1 MNLEQ
6 WIDTDLGKQIWHRK
20 YQVGEETFDE
30 WLDRVSNRNEQV
42 KQLIKERKFLF
53 GGRILASRGVTD
65 RKVTYS
71 NCYVLPQVGDSI
83 EDIYDTAKYLART
96 FSYGGGCGIDISL
109 LRPKGSPVNNAA
121 MTTTGAVSFM
131 DTFNQVSQTIG
142 QKGRRGALMM
152 SMDVNHEEI
161 EDFINVKTQNKK
173 LEECNISV
181 RADDLF
187 MTRVIAGDGN
197 ANELMHK
204 LAENN
209 WDWGEPGMLFW
220 DSINKHT
227 LLSEYIKKGEF
238 EFAGVN
244 PCLVGDTMIQ
254 TVEGPKAIKDLV
266 GTTPYV
272 YCMNDDGKL
281 IIRQASKVWKTR
293 ENAELVEIDFNR
305 GKLICTL
312 EHKIFTRNR
321 GWVKAIDLQPKDR
334 LNGLG
339 FSKGNEIDEFIK
351 LTSDTKY
358 YPHHRFIMEQ
368 MGFDIEGK
376 DIHHK
381 DKNHLNNVFSN
392 LEVLDHAEHS
402 MHTNLGHKC
411 YADKDLVNG
420 QFIAK
425 AVKAKPKK
433 TNSVNRANNGKNFI
447 VKSVTKLDYTADVYD
462 MTVEGVHNFIANNI
476 IVHNCAEEPLPAGG
490 SCLLGALNLS
500 EFVTDPFGK
509 KPAFNLPEFRKAVNI
524 AIEALNEVLDEGL
537 DLHPLQ
543 IQRDTVRDWRQIGLG
558 IMGFADALVK
568 LRIPYGSKRCMNLIN
583 VIGKELVN
591 TGLQQSAILAGKK
604 GSFAKYN
611 EKYILNSNFINR
623 GCITE
628 QTKKLIQ
635 TYGLRNSQL
644 FTIAPTGSIGT
655 MLGISTGVEPI
666 YDVNEYTRTTKSL
679 QDEETTYTEYPKVI
693 QQAITADDINMS
705 TDRPAYIVGAK
716 DLNYLERVT
725 TQATW
730 QKWIDASISSTVNLP
745 VDATVDDIFKLYVAA
760 HELGCKGVTVFRD
773 GCKKAG
779 ILKGNTQ
786 QEDKPPVEVPDIA
799 IDFEDT
805 DIDHCVAMGSKLQT
819 GCGSLWMT
827 VYFNPLT
834 GKLCHIFLNKGSS
847 GGCNSYMVG
856 LSRLISLAGKR
867 GATVEEIID
876 QLESVVA
883 CPSFVKRKW
892 SIGDTSAGKCCPEAI
907 GKELRVL
914 YARFKESFMRE
925 PLVKYIVKEEPKPQI
940 NELAK
945 CPECGED
952 LSHIGGCVSCANCG
966 YSKCD

>member
-1 MNLEQ
+1 MNLDQ

-20 YQVGEETFDE
+20 YQVGEETFEE

-244 PCLVGDTMIQ
+244 PC
-254 TVEGPKAIKDLV
+254 
-266 GTTPYV
+266 
-272 YCMNDDGKL
+272 
-281 IIRQASKVWKTR
+281 
-293 ENAELVEIDFNR
+293 
-305 GKLICTL
+305 
-312 EHKIFTRNR
+312 
-321 GWVKAIDLQPKDR
+321 
-334 LNGLG
+334 
-339 FSKGNEIDEFIK
+339 
-351 LTSDTKY
+351 
-358 YPHHRFIMEQ
+358 
-368 MGFDIEGK
+368 
-376 DIHHK
+376 
-381 DKNHLNNVFSN
+381 
-392 LEVLDHAEHS
+392 
-402 MHTNLGHKC
+402 
-411 YADKDLVNG
+411 
-420 QFIAK
+420 
-425 AVKAKPKK
+425 
-433 TNSVNRANNGKNFI
+433 
-447 VKSVTKLDYTADVYD
+447 
-462 MTVEGVHNFIANNI
+462 
-476 IVHNCAEEPLPAGG
+476 AEEPLPAGG

-524 AIEALNEVLDEGL
+524 AIEALNDVLDEGL

-779 ILKGNTQ
+779 ILNGSTQ
-786 QEDKPPVEVPDIA
+786 QEVKPPVEVPDIA

-914 YARFKESFMRE
+914 YARFKQSFMRE
-925 PLVKYIVKEEPKPQI
+925 PLVKYIVKEEPKSQI